1 VAAAWRGMPIAARQ
15 ALISLMEGG
24 FAEPITSAKIKQ
36 RRQPNE
42 LCRDDDSISLK

>member
-1 VAAAWRGMPIAARQ
+1 VAVAWRGMPIAARQ

-36 RRQPNE
+36 QSCAETTIR
-42 LCRDDDSISLK
+42 SL